1 MLKIAWSNGNL
12 ISGSVTSTQ
21 ASAEVTRNGEDVTG
35 EYAASAFAWKRDSG
49 NAGADN
55 TWNAAHAGKK
65 AITLTAADLS
75 GDVKISCT
83 LTGSGATY
91 GSITVDEDMYA
102 SHTPGGLDANDVF
115 AIENGELKVTTSR
128 GEVYALQDGEVK
140 GAGAK
145 LNGSITAQSR
155 LFASQPEDVVEFA
168 YNHDGLRTQKKVTRA
183 DGTVETTDYTLHGK
197 LVTHLRR
204 GNDAMHFFYDNEK
217 HPVMVDFNGALYSY
231 IHNLQGDIV
240 GIVDTAGSLVVEY
253 KYDAWGK
260 STLVRTLT
268 TAYEALA
275 ELNPFRYRGYVFDE
289 ETGLYYL
296 RSRYYNSE
304 CLKFANCDEI
314 YADQSDELFDHNKF
328 AYVNSCP
335 TNRKDEDGF
344 FWHIAIGA
352 IVGGLVG
359 AVGSV
364 ISQAVEHGLD
374 FSKIDTG
381 EVVAAGVAG
390 AASGALAATGVG
402 VVGQVVVNAMISG
415 AENVANQTILA
426 DEDEEFDPLDLAID
440 MAIGGLGGAI
450 GGRGASFAK
459 KGTKVVSMTNH
470 VTSLTRR
477 TNRRII
483 QGLNSRN
490 ISVARKAIT
499 YYRKNTR
506 VLYRNLRKGL
516 ARGFLVST
524 VYRVGKPLYEHIS

>member
-1 MLKIAWSNGNL
+1 MQNDDAWP
-12 ISGSVTSTQ
+12 
-21 ASAEVTRNGEDVTG
+21 AKEPADRRPSAGW
-35 EYAASAFAWKRDSG
+35 SL
-49 NAGADN
+49 
-55 TWNAAHAGKK
+55 HARQ
-65 AITLTAADLS
+65 I
-75 GDVKISCT
+75 
-83 LTGSGATY
+83 
-91 GSITVDEDMYA
+91 
-102 SHTPGGLDANDVF
+102 
-115 AIENGELKVTTSR
+115 
-128 GEVYALQDGEVK
+128 
-140 GAGAK
+140 
-145 LNGSITAQSR
+145 
-155 LFASQPEDVVEFA
+155 
-168 YNHDGLRTQKKVTRA
+168 
-183 DGTVETTDYTLHGK
+183 
-197 LVTHLRR
+197 THLTR
-204 GNDAMHFFYDNEK
+204 GSDALHFFYDAQSR
-217 HPVMVDFNGALYSY
+217 PAMVKFNGALYSY
-231 IHNLQGDIV
+231 VHNLQGDIV
-240 GIVDTAGSLVVEY
+240 GIVDSAGSLVVEY
-253 KYDAWGK
+253 KYAAWGK
-260 STLVRTLT
+260 PTLVRTLT

-364 ISQAVEHGLD
+364 ISQAVEHGFD

-516 ARGFLVST
+516 ARGFGVST

>member
-1 MLKIAWSNGNL
+1 MNFAYAYDSRGN
-12 ISGSVTSTQ
+12 ITS
-21 ASAEVTRNGEDVTG
+21 ETRNGKATTYTYDALGQLIRVNDPHDTT
-35 EYAASAFAWKRDSG
+35 
-49 NAGADN
+49 AGASGT
-55 TWNAAHAGKK
+55 TWVYNYDRGGN
-65 AITLTAADLS
+65 ITSKSYYAYTTGTPGTAVDTITYSYTDSNWKDKLTAYDGQTITYDAIGNPLNDGTWTYTWEKGRQLKQMSKS
-75 GDVKISCT
+75 GMT
-83 LTGSGATY
+83 
-91 GSITVDEDMYA
+91 
-102 SHTPGGLDANDVF
+102 
-115 AIENGELKVTTSR
+115 
-128 GEVYALQDGEVK
+128 
-140 GAGAK
+140 
-145 LNGSITAQSR
+145 
-155 LFASQPEDVVEFA
+155 VEFK
-168 YNHDGLRTQKKVTRA
+168 YDHNGLRTQKKVTS
-183 DGTVETTDYTLHGK
+183 GGEVTTTEYTLHGK
-197 LVTHLRR
+197 LVTHLTR
-204 GNDAMHFFYDNEK
+204 GSDEMHFFYDAQSR
-217 HPVMVDFNGALYSY
+217 PAMVDFNGALYSY
-231 IHNLQGDIV
+231 VHNLQGDVV
-240 GIVDTAGSLVVEY
+240 GIVDSAGSLVVEY

-260 STLVRTLT
+260 PTLVRTLT

-364 ISQAVEHGLD
+364 ISQVVEHGLD

-470 VTSLTRR
+470 ITSLTRR